1 MAPIRPMDHPG
12 PWLAWEGGGGG
23 VGWGGENRPLGPG
36 PSALDPGP
44 WKWTR
49 GPWSSPGVLASAR
62 GGALAPYDLVRLN
75 LLNEM
80 REDTYN
86 YDFARYVNF
95 HVHVD
100 AHYHSNI

>member
-1 MAPIRPMDHPG
+1 MLFFKATFSKLESQRF
-12 PWLAWEGGGGG
+12 
-23 VGWGGENRPLGPG
+23 
-36 PSALDPGP
+36 AL
-44 WKWTR
+44 T
-49 GPWSSPGVLASAR
+49 
-62 GGALAPYDLVRLN
+62 PYDLVRLN

>member
-1 MAPIRPMDHPG
+1 
-12 PWLAWEGGGGG
+12 
-23 VGWGGENRPLGPG
+23 V
-36 PSALDPGP
+36 DPGP
-44 WKWTR
+44 MVESR
-49 GPWSSPGVLASAR
+49 GLASAR
-62 GGALAPYDLVRLN
+62 WGALAPYDLVRLN

-95 HVHVD
+95 HVHGD

>member
-1 MAPIRPMDHPG
+1 MV
-12 PWLAWEGGGGG
+12 E
-23 VGWGGENRPLGPG
+23 
-36 PSALDPGP
+36 S
-44 WKWTR
+44 R
-49 GPWSSPGVLASAR
+49 GLASAR
-62 GGALAPYDLVRLN
+62 WGALAPYDLVRLN